1 MVKSRLNG
9 PLSKPSAHQAATATT
24 TEEEEDYFQHEQ
36 LLASATKKV
45 NNCFTLILEFSQLRR

>member
-9 PLSKPSAHQAATATT
+9 PLSKPSTHQAATATT

-45 NNCFTLILEFSQLRR
+45 NNCFTLILEFSH